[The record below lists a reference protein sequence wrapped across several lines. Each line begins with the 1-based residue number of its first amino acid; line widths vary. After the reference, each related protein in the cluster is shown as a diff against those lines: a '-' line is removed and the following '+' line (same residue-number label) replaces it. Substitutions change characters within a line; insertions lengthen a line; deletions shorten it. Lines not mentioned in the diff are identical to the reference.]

1 MASHPRVVA
10 ADSPGEIF
18 KALADPTRLSVI
30 ERLSQ
35 GPASMTEL
43 AQSHRMTLPSFAQ
56 HLRVLEKS
64 GVLQSAKQGRE
75 RRYRLV
81 PARLMMAEDW
91 LGKQRAIWEQ
101 RLDRLELYVEGMASL
116 SASWTGS
123 SGGSDRAPAVPGG
136 PDVPGHD
143 V

>member
-1 MASHPRVVA
+1 MDLHPREA
-10 ADSPGEIF
+10 AGDGRIGEVF

-30 ERLSQ
+30 ERLTN

-43 AQSHRMTLPSFAQ
+43 AQSYQMTLPSFAQ
-56 HLRVLEKS
+56 HLRVLERS

-81 PARLMMAEDW
+81 PTRLIMAEDW

-101 RLDRLELYVEGMASL
+101 RLDRLESYVEGMKKE
-116 SASWTGS
+116 GS
-123 SGGSDRAPAVPGG
+123 
-136 PDVPGHD
+136 
-143 V
+143 